1 MRCNRLIDNRLEDGT
16 SDYLL
21 NAHFLS
27 IFLSVLFGGCVV
39 SSRPQLEA
47 VFPGYGASDYGKEK
61 LASHFYQMAISA
73 IRLSDFPQSPSLHS
87 LSAFIIVDSTWL
99 REEQPL
105 TCCSFVGVAIRAAQV
120 LGKRISSSFIGLG
133 CILNL

>member
-1 MRCNRLIDNRLEDGT
+1 MCSNWLINNRLEDGS

-47 VFPGYGASDYGKEK
+47 VFPGYGASGHGKEK
-61 LASHFYQMAISA
+61 LASHFYQMAISS

-120 LGKRISSSFIGLG
+120 LGKPSSNPLI
-133 CILNL
+133 